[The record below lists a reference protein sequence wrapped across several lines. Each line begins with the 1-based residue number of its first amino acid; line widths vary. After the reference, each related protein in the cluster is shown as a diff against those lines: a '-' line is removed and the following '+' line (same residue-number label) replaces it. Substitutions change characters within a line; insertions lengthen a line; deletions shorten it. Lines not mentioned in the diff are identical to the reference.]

1 MEWKRL
7 FKDTCSN
14 NILEEKKKKLAKIK
28 IFQIYSSNYK
38 FFQRELEKEFF
49 DEFSKIKKKKKHI
62 G

>member
-1 MEWKRL
+1 MKAAFQRHVFEQYTWR
-7 FKDTCSN
+7 
-14 NILEEKKKKLAKIK
+14 KKKKLAKIK